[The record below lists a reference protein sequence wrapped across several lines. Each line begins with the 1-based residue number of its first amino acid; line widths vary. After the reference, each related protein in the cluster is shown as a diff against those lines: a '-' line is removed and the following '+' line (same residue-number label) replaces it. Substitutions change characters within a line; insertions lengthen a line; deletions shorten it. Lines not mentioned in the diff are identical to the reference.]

1 MRPLRTRGVR
11 LGACL
16 PALAIVIGI
25 PEPIETIDV
34 GLVDEWRMNGTVTDA
49 NGSALR
55 PQGDSVLLVST
66 DGEDYRNVAVDENG
80 TFADYVPSGDWIAVI
95 GAFEGED
102 ATEILRQALTVS
114 ENSARTPT
122 CPWPPLRRPM

>member
-1 MRPLRTRGVR
+1 
-11 LGACL
+11 
-16 PALAIVIGI
+16 
-25 PEPIETIDV
+25 
-34 GLVDEWRMNGTVTDA
+34 MNGTVTDA

-80 TFADYVPSGDWIAVI
+80 TFADYAKRRLIAVI

-114 ENSARTPT
+114 ENSARTDVSLAT
-122 CPWPPLRRPM
+122 VEAADVSLHLREALSENNLSASA

>member
-1 MRPLRTRGVR
+1 
-11 LGACL
+11 
-16 PALAIVIGI
+16 
-25 PEPIETIDV
+25 
-34 GLVDEWRMNGTVTDA
+34 MNGTVTDA

-114 ENSARTPT
+114 ENSARTDVSLATVEAADVSLHLREALSENNLSGFRMTWCPRTVSAT
-122 CPWPPLRRPM
+122 CPWT